1 MVRRR
6 IRVGDDV
13 IEERSK
19 KKQLGQQSSNGKLN
33 LWLMGSS
40 DGNYGLW
47 RNGYFYTCPIY
58 QLRTTQGTRSAL
70 ETETAHDREIMG
82 SIQENLVPYNLG
94 GVCELRKRVQAMLPQ
109 IINLGMT
116 KYATNPIS

>member
-33 LWLMGSS
+33 LWQMGSS
-40 DGNYGLW
+40 EGNYGLW
-47 RNGYFYTCPIY
+47 RNGYVYTCPIY
-58 QLRTTQGTRSAL
+58 QLRTKQGTRSAL

-94 GVCELRKRVQAMLPQ
+94 GVGELRKRVQAMLPQ